1 MKLVVWSHFIQLVQG
16 VPSLTTLHFL
26 LRLASRFQ
34 VLGVSG
40 WDGGGRTL
48 TCWHFL
54 LRLAFCLSLGFKC
67 QWVKLGS
74 EARLVLSHIHTY

>member
-40 WDGGGRTL
+40 WDGG
-48 TCWHFL
+48 
-54 LRLAFCLSLGFKC
+54 A
-67 QWVKLGS
+67 
-74 EARLVLSHIHTY
+74 EP

>member
-1 MKLVVWSHFIQLVQG
+1 MVWSHFIQLVQG

-40 WDGGGRTL
+40 WDGGPNL
-48 TCWHFL
+48 DL
-54 LRLAFCLSLGFKC
+54 LAFPTEVGILFVSRFQVSVG
-67 QWVKLGS
+67 QARS